1 MEHSRRKGFCSN
13 MGIHKVSVHLLE
25 KMRETVAEMGADGRR
40 EAWRKAEADAEKGS
54 GIEIG
59 TRAAD

>member
-1 MEHSRRKGFCSN
+1 